1 MTRFERLFVWAGGA
15 AFVLSLAV
23 TAWWYFSRLGVP
35 AAFGGWSAVTIDG
48 LLFSAFALHHSLFAR
63 PSSKALLER
72 VVPRS
77 LIRATYVWAASV
89 LLVLVCLFWQ
99 RAGGTI
105 YRITLPW
112 LALNAAVQLVGFILI
127 ARAVH
132 TIDALELA
140 GIRRGDQQSQA
151 LQITGP
157 YHLVRH
163 PLYLGWMLVVFGIAH
178 MTADRLLFAA
188 LSSLYLIVAV
198 PWEERSLERDF
209 GDAYRRYKKEVR
221 WRILPY
227 LY

>member
-35 AAFGGWSAVTIDG
+35 APFGGWSAVTIDG

-63 PSSKALLER
+63 PSIKALLER

-89 LLVLVCLFWQ
+89 LLLLVCLFWQ
-99 RAGGTI
+99 RVGGTI

-127 ARAVH
+127 ARAVQ

-140 GIRRGDQQSQA
+140 GIRRSDQSQA

-209 GDAYRRYKKEVR
+209 GDAYRKYKKEVR

>member
-35 AAFGGWSAVTIDG
+35 APFRGWSAVTIDG
-48 LLFSAFALHHSLFAR
+48 LLFFAFALHHSLFAR
-63 PSSKALLER
+63 PSIKALLER

-99 RAGGTI
+99 RVGGTI
-105 YRITLPW
+105 YRVTLPW
-112 LALNAAVQLVGFILI
+112 LALNATVQLVGFILI
-127 ARAVH
+127 ARAVQ

-140 GIRRGDQQSQA
+140 GIRRSDQSQA

-209 GDAYRRYKKEVR
+209 GDAYRKYKKEVR